1 MNSHVSNLNKYKTEE
16 NNVASDDT
24 LEEAPTITEEL
35 AKEPTVKKGQRI
47 VSDRIKN
54 TKKKANKSL
63 KLTQNNSNITHFA
76 ALALIG
82 EEVFGKV
89 RQAKK
94 KRYGIP
100 DLSPSSSNE
109 DRNLPGLKE
118 LPTKSH
124 TFYESIEDKKGK
136 PVDPSTHNQHLF
148 EGGRGRILA
157 EKRIITHESST
168 QTMVRQEKVKVMR
181 IREECEVIK
190 YKRINPVA
198 VIDTIAMDKN
208 LKLHEKS

>member
-76 ALALIG
+76 ALALMG

-89 RQAKK
+89 KQARK
-94 KRYGIP
+94 KRSGIP

-109 DRNLPGLKE
+109 DQDLPDLRE

-124 TFYESIEDKKGK
+124 TFDESFENTKGK
-136 PVDPSTHNQHLF
+136 RADPSTDNQNLF
-148 EGGRGRILA
+148 EGGKR
-157 EKRIITHESST
+157 EKG
-168 QTMVRQEKVKVMR
+168 
-181 IREECEVIK
+181 
-190 YKRINPVA
+190 
-198 VIDTIAMDKN
+198 
-208 LKLHEKS
+208 